1 MKDRLGL
8 ATTGLVSSGLAVS
21 LTVVCALTANST
33 ALWAD
38 VIAGGIDLLC
48 MLTAWL
54 TIRRTSRRADESG
67 FGHSR
72 LESFA
77 SLGIGQLMALS
88 FLLIMGAAVWKALHP
103 EAIEGFGISLAIG
116 LNVVYGVVNAI
127 LLRRS
132 RQLELTHRSPTL
144 SAARRLFLVK
154 TLSNVVLVV
163 TLGAALAFR
172 GQAWAHYI
180 DPALSVVI
188 GMVMVL
194 DATKTLRSSALNL
207 VDRSLEERDQLLIL
221 RALAEHFQ
229 DFEML
234 HGVRTRHS
242 GSQEYVELFL
252 EFSPKKTMGEVQDTI
267 DHLQATVRGLLGTGA
282 DVIIMPTRQAP
293 PEAV

>member
-1 MKDRLGL
+1 
-8 ATTGLVSSGLAVS
+8 
-21 LTVVCALTANST
+21 
-33 ALWAD
+33 
-38 VIAGGIDLLC
+38 
-48 MLTAWL
+48 
-54 TIRRTSRRADESG
+54 
-67 FGHSR
+67 
-72 LESFA
+72 
-77 SLGIGQLMALS
+77 
-88 FLLIMGAAVWKALHP
+88 
-103 EAIEGFGISLAIG
+103 
-116 LNVVYGVVNAI
+116 
-127 LLRRS
+127 
-132 RQLELTHRSPTL
+132 
-144 SAARRLFLVK
+144 
-154 TLSNVVLVV
+154 
-163 TLGAALAFR
+163 
-172 GQAWAHYI
+172 
-180 DPALSVVI
+180 
-188 GMVMVL
+188 MVMVL